1 MAKREVIELLK
12 KYITLLNSAGISVS
26 RAFLFGSY
34 SNDTATDSSDIDIM
48 IVSDKYDET
57 DDIAI
62 GKTWKLTRK
71 INTKI
76 EPFLIGI
83 KKFNDDNSSPLVSMI
98 KTQGIEI
105 NP

>member
-12 KYITLLNSAGISVS
+12 EYITLLNSAGISVS

-98 KTQGIEI
+98 KTRGIEI

>member
-1 MAKREVIELLK
+1 MASREVIELLR
-12 KYITLLNSAGISVS
+12 KYITLLNAEGISVN

-34 SNDTATDSSDIDIM
+34 SNDTASDSSDIDVL

-57 DDIAI
+57 DDVAA
-62 GKTWKLTRK
+62 GKIWKLTRK

-83 KKFNDDNSSPLVSMI
+83 KKFRDDESSPLVSLI
-98 KTQGIEI
+98 KTKGIEI
-105 NP
+105 I

>member
-76 EPFLIGI
+76 EPFLIGL

>member
-1 MAKREVIELLK
+1 MANEEVIALLR
-12 KYITLLNSAGISVS
+12 KYVILLNNEGISVN

-34 SNDTATDSSDIDIM
+34 LNDTPSDTSDIDVL

-57 DDIAI
+57 DDDAA
-62 GKTWKLTRK
+62 GKIWNLTRS

-83 KKFNDDNSSPLVSMI
+83 KKFRDDNSSPLVSMI
-98 KTQGIEI
+98 KTKGIEI
-105 NP
+105 V